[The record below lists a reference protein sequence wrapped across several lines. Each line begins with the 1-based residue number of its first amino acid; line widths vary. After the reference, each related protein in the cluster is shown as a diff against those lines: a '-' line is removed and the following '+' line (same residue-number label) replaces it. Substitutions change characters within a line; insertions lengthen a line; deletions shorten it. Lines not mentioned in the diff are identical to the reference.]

1 MKICGT
7 LDPSNHACCLHP
19 KFLKSSFLVLDL
31 PGETWKYYAIRM
43 PSLNV
48 VKEYREDSY
57 YHLYNRGVNKE
68 NIFNDDQDYKV
79 FLSYLKEYVSQVV
92 ESSSPSKIKNN
103 FANDISINAYCLM
116 PNHFHLLVHQKNSN
130 AINYFM
136 RSINTRYVRYFNTKY
151 QRIGPLY
158 QGTYKAVLVSSDE
171 QLLYLTKYIH
181 RNPLK
186 LYPSR
191 RDLEVVIN
199 YPYSS
204 FKNYTGKMYQTWIMP
219 DDILAHFSEGSPAEK
234 YQLFVVDSDDTD
246 VISGIT
252 IDE

>member
-1 MKICGT
+1 
-7 LDPSNHACCLHP
+7 
-19 KFLKSSFLVLDL
+19 
-31 PGETWKYYAIRM
+31 M

-48 VKEYREDSY
+48 IKEYLEDSY

-68 NIFNDDQDYKV
+68 KIFNDDQDYKV
-79 FLSYLKEYVSQVV
+79 FLSYLKEYVSQII

-103 FANDISINAYCLM
+103 FANDIQINAYCLM
-116 PNHFHLLVHQKNSN
+116 PNHFHVLVHQKNRN

-158 QGTYKAVLVSSDE
+158 QGTYKAVRVLTDE
-171 QLLYLTKYIH
+171 QLLYLTKYLH

-191 RDLEVVIN
+191 RDLEVITD

-204 FKNYTGKMYQTWIMP
+204 FKNYIGKMYQTWVNP
-219 DDILAHFSEGSPAEK
+219 QDILTYFSGESPGEK
-234 YQLFVVDSDDTD
+234 YQLFVVGSDNTE
-246 VISGIT
+246 VISGLT